1 MVLLTIGDSW
11 TQGDSPSQQ
20 INWEAK
26 QNLDWYHIPPSFS
39 LRYAPPVSDKILNKF
54 YDSEVW
60 PKTLGR
66 NLGMQTYNAG
76 RLGISNKTMVK
87 QTINS
92 IKYLTDEI
100 GYNHKDIFVVIGLS
114 SKYRSS
120 KIEYFKDKKKYQV
133 SDFKANTLFKE
144 DFLNLS
150 ENYFKD
156 EFCLQIYIL
165 QNWLNNLKIK
175 HLFFNAFEDQ
185 NDVKNSSFY
194 DINLDNWFNNS
205 LDAHFRICV
214 ENNFKEKWSSNGD
227 YFVSGH
233 PTDISHEYWGNHLTE
248 YIENNKIL

>member
-26 QNLDWYHIPPSFS
+26 QNLDWYHIPPNFG
-39 LRYAPPVSDKILNKF
+39 LDYAAHISDGILNKF

-66 NLGMQTYNAG
+66 NLGLQTYNSG
-76 RLGISNKTMVK
+76 RLGISNNTMVK
-87 QTINS
+87 QTISN
-92 IKYLTDEI
+92 IKYLTEEI
-100 GYNHKDIFVVIGLS
+100 GYKHKDIFVIIGLS
-114 SKYRSS
+114 SKYRTQ

-133 SDFKANTLFKE
+133 SDFNQHTLDKQ

-150 ENYFKD
+150 YNYFKD

-165 QNWLNNLKIK
+165 QNWLDKLKIK
-175 HLFFNAFEDQ
+175 YLFFNAFEDQ
-185 NDVKNSSFY
+185 NDIKDSIFY
-194 DINLDNWFNNS
+194 DINLDNWFNNN
-205 LDAHFRICV
+205 LDAHFKITI
-214 ENNFKEKWSSNGD
+214 ENKFNTNWGNTDD
-227 YFVSGH
+227 YFVCGH
-233 PTDISHEYWGNHLTE
+233 PKDVSHEYWGNQLTE